1 MMGRYHLVYANPNE
15 KLEQDKK
22 KKAGLITT
30 LEKGKTERWSSVAS
44 SATFAGSFGH
54 FNPGIPRKRAGSA
67 SFRYKTQT
75 PKP

>member
-15 KLEQDKK
+15 KLELEKK

-30 LEKGKTERWSSVAS
+30 LGKGKTERLSVAS
-44 SATFAGSFGH
+44 SATLAGSFDH

-67 SFRYKTQT
+67 SFRYQTQT